1 MITIERTFASAAE
14 NVAYEQVLLEQAESD
29 QNDFEVLRFWEP
41 SSHFI
46 VIGRA
51 GVVDD
56 DLWLERCNRDR
67 VTVVRRISGGGTILT
82 GPGCLMYSVVLCLRS
97 RPALRDISLAH
108 RFVCEKIQAAYSD
121 CGMNVE
127 LRGHSDLCIGDK
139 KFSGNAL
146 RIGRTHA
153 LYHGTLLVDF
163 DLSLIPKYLKL
174 PPRRPEYRISREHL
188 DFVTNATVSVTQLKA
203 KIQNRFGAR
212 HGDKKDESE
221 TLEHLVAQ
229 RYSKSEW
236 NLKR

>member
-56 DLWLERCNRDR
+56 DLWLERCNRDG

-108 RFVCEKIQAAYSD
+108 RFVGEKIHKVQSL
-121 CGMNVE
+121 MT
-127 LRGHSDLCIGDK
+127 DLWIRPMK
-139 KFSGNAL
+139 PQSA
-146 RIGRTHA
+146 
-153 LYHGTLLVDF
+153 LLV
-163 DLSLIPKYLKL
+163 
-174 PPRRPEYRISREHL
+174 
-188 DFVTNATVSVTQLKA
+188 V
-203 KIQNRFGAR
+203 
-212 HGDKKDESE
+212 
-221 TLEHLVAQ
+221 
-229 RYSKSEW
+229 
-236 NLKR
+236 